1 MLPVTCNPLLMID
14 GVRSFAER
22 TTPALLALLPLENML
37 PCPDELHRI
46 DWLSVEEYF
55 VVDMR
60 TVAAAGAS
68 DAADLVA
75 IADLLPFLDQNA
87 VQMGIAGAYAE
98 TMIDFHHSAVTRF
111 PAAENDLAG
120 SGGKDRRLDA
130 VGKEIGRASCRERVC
145 QYV

>member
-1 MLPVTCNPLLMID
+1 MLPVTRNPLLMID

-46 DWLSVEEYF
+46 DWLYVEEYF

-75 IADLLPFLDQNA
+75 IADFLPFLDQND
-87 VQMGIAGAYAE
+87 VQMRIAGAYAD
-98 TMIDFHHSAVTRF
+98 TLIAFHHSAVHRF
-111 PAAENDLAG
+111 
-120 SGGKDRRLDA
+120 K
-130 VGKEIGRASCRERVC
+130 IGRSS
-145 QYV
+145 